1 MATEYVMPKLA
12 MAMSQGIVSQWLI
25 EDGQYIEKNQEFLT
39 VETEKVTYDLESP
52 VTGFFKIV
60 VPNGETVPV
69 ETCIGYFVESEA
81 EIAELTEKLA
91 QQGESTSSA
100 EPEPAQAATTEV
112 AVTPVVAPQPVIA
125 SAPAPAATTT
135 APVINQGRIKASP
148 LAKKIARDNNL
159 DLSRVT
165 GTGPGGRI
173 VKRDVNK
180 ALEQGINL
188 VPVAT
193 VAGAMV
199 EKARVP
205 LSGLRATIA
214 ERMMSSQQSTA
225 SLASSW
231 ESDITRL
238 LEVRKQFVERA
249 EKLGTKVSVNAL
261 LIKAMVYAIK
271 QVPITNSALQGNDII
286 VYENINV
293 GIAMAMPG
301 ASEFESGLM
310 VPVLKGVEKMGVVD
324 IDLGLKALIERARNG
339 TLSGD
344 DLADSTITLSSTV
357 GISPPGLTTAP
368 ILNTPNTVIVGPS
381 TPKDKP
387 VAVEGEIKIR
397 TIMPMSMTFDHRL
410 MDGEPAARFMNALHE
425 CLESPE
431 LMLA

>member
-52 VTGFFKIV
+52 KTGFFKIV

-91 QQGESTSSA
+91 QQESSGTTESELVKETSA
-100 EPEPAQAATTEV
+100 EPV
-112 AVTPVVAPQPVIA
+112 VDPVVATQPVIA
-125 SAPAPAATTT
+125 SAPAPTATTT

-148 LAKKIARDNNL
+148 LAKKIATDNNL

-180 ALEQGINL
+180 ALELGVNL
-188 VPVAT
+188 APVAA
-193 VAGAMV
+193 VAGTMV

-238 LEVRKQFVERA
+238 LAVRKLFVERA

-301 ASEFESGLM
+301 ATEYESGLM
-310 VPVLKGVEKMGVVD
+310 VPVLKGVEQMGLVD
-324 IDLGLKALIERARNG
+324 IDLGLKALIGRARNG
-339 TLSGD
+339 QLSGD
-344 DLADSTITLSSTV
+344 DLSDSTITLSSTV

-387 VAVEGEIKIR
+387 VVVDGEIKIR

-425 CLESPE
+425 CLENPE

>member
-52 VTGFFKIV
+52 TTGFFKIV

-91 QQGESTSSA
+91 QQEESTSSA

-148 LAKKIARDNNL
+148 LAKKIARDNTL

-180 ALEQGINL
+180 ALEQGVNL
-188 VPVAT
+188 VPVAA
-193 VAGAMV
+193 VAGTMV

-238 LEVRKQFVERA
+238 LAVRKQFVERA

-261 LIKAMVYAIK
+261 LIKAMLYAIK
-271 QVPITNSALQGNDII
+271 QVPITNSALQGSDII

-387 VAVEGEIKIR
+387 VVVDGEIKIR

-425 CLESPE
+425 CLENPE